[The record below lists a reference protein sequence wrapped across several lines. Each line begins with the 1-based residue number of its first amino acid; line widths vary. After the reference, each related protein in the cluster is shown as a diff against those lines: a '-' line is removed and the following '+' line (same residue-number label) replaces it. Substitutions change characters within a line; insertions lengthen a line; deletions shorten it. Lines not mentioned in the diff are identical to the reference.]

1 MKKRFLTLL
10 FIPFLLGSC
19 NKAEPEAYNGETH
32 SVEHARK
39 TGDIGG
45 FNLTSPQNGFTTNHG
60 FTFTWEEASN
70 SDYYQLEMASTP
82 SFISDD
88 EDEVYVR

>member
-10 FIPFLLGSC
+10 LIPFLLGGC
-19 NKAEPEAYNGETH
+19 DKAATDTYQGETH

-39 TGDIGG
+39 VGDIGS
-45 FNLTSPQNGFTTNHG
+45 FNLTAPENGFTTNHG

-70 SDYYQLEMASTP
+70 SDYYQFFQEEKIIA
-82 SFISDD
+82 
-88 EDEVYVR
+88 